1 MAIKQKPRARGI
13 FLLPMLF
20 TTASL
25 VFTSIGMS
33 MLFERGSAAAFTVAI
48 LIFAAAMMDFLDG
61 RIARATNTCSA
72 FGAQYD
78 SMADLVSFGVT
89 PAWMAYIFCLR
100 ALPFHGGLVVAVWY
114 ITCVAFRLARF
125 NANVENTHGAFNG
138 LPCPPAAAT
147 VASFVILMETLPG
160 LQLGLSAPAPEAMA
174 PWVAFGMVG
183 LGWLMA
189 SRTPYQSFKSVNASK
204 PRPVRVALTFL
215 VFGFAVWAFPQLL
228 FGIALLYILTG
239 LVIRFLTRV
248 RWVELVAPRAVLWA
262 ERRLGA
268 PPQHVVSPRL
278 NR

>member
-1 MAIKQKPRARGI
+1 MKNRPKPRVRGI
-13 FLLPMLF
+13 YMLPMMF

-25 VFTSIGMS
+25 VLTCIGMS
-33 MLFERGSAAAFTVAI
+33 FLLDRGETAALTCAV
-48 LIFAAAMMDFLDG
+48 LIFAAAFMDFLDG

-89 PAWMAYIFCLR
+89 PAWMMYVYSLQAFPR
-100 ALPFHGGLVVAVWY
+100 GGLTVCVWF
-114 ITCVAFRLARF
+114 ITCVALRLARF

-138 LPCPPAAAT
+138 LPCPPAAGT
-147 VASFVILMETLPG
+147 LASFVILIETLPR
-160 LQLGLSAPAPEAMA
+160 LQLGIPVPSGESMA
-174 PWVAFGMVG
+174 PWIAFGMFG
-183 LGWLMA
+183 LGWLMV
-189 SRTPYQSFKSVNASK
+189 SRTPYQSFKSVNAAK

-215 VFGFAVWAFPQLL
+215 VFGYAIWAVPQLL
-228 FGIALLYILTG
+228 FPIAILYILTG

-268 PPQHVVSPRL
+268 PPQHPASPRVI
-278 NR
+278 R

>member
-1 MAIKQKPRARGI
+1 MATHKSAPRGRGI
-13 FLLPMLF
+13 FLLPMMF

-25 VFTSIGMS
+25 VFTSVGMS
-33 MLFERGSAAAFTVAI
+33 FMLERGGAVALSVAVLILAASF
-48 LIFAAAMMDFLDG
+48 MDFLDG

-89 PAWMAYIFCLR
+89 PAWMMYTYSLQAFPLW
-100 ALPFHGGLVVAVWY
+100 GLAASVWY

-125 NANVENTHGAFNG
+125 NANIENTHGAFNG
-138 LPCPPAAAT
+138 LPCPPAAGT
-147 VASFVILMETLPG
+147 LASFVILMETLPR
-160 LQLGLSAPAPEAMA
+160 LQLGLSAPAGAAMA
-174 PWVAFGMVG
+174 PWIAFGMAG
-183 LGWLMA
+183 LGWLMV
-189 SRTPYQSFKSVNASK
+189 SRTPYSSFKSASATK
-204 PRPVRVALTFL
+204 PRPVWVALTIL
-215 VFGFAVWAFPQLL
+215 VFAFTIWAFPQLL

-268 PPQHVVSPRL
+268 PPQHSASPRVI
-278 NR
+278 R

>member
-1 MAIKQKPRARGI
+1 M
-13 FLLPMLF
+13 MF

-25 VFTSIGMS
+25 VLTSIGMS
-33 MLFERGSAAAFTVAI
+33 FMLEHGGSVALTVAVLILAAAF
-48 LIFAAAMMDFLDG
+48 MDFLDG

-89 PAWMAYIFCLR
+89 PAWMAYVFCLR
-100 ALPFHGGLVVAVWY
+100 ALPFQGGLVVAVWY

-138 LPCPPAAAT
+138 LPCPPAAGT
-147 VASFVILMETLPG
+147 LASFVILMETLPG
-160 LQLGLSAPAPEAMA
+160 LQLGLSAPSGAAMA

-183 LGWLMA
+183 LGWLMV
-189 SRTPYQSFKSVNASK
+189 SRTPYSSFKSASATK
-204 PRPVRVALTFL
+204 PRPVWVALTIL
-215 VFGFAVWAFPQLL
+215 VFSFTIWAFPQLL

-262 ERRLGA
+262 ERRLGG
-268 PPQHVVSPRL
+268 PPRHSASPKVIR
-278 NR
+278 